1 MIGVLGIKRVIVLAA
16 LVALNVV
23 LAASAYMYLAP
34 ENIKK
39 EREMRGIRT
48 EVGKLRG
55 DIDRMQVEF
64 EQLEEQKAE
73 FERLAADGFLREQ
86 NRRQAELVF
95 GQIQRKSGVSKAIAS
110 VDVGVIEDN
119 EEAQKADHK
128 ILSSPMEVKIQ
139 AVDDINIYNYIHL
152 VENYFPGYVAIENVF
167 IERKSNVTGAVLQS
181 IASGQNP
188 PLVEANVKMI
198 WKTLISED
206 KIIEREKN

>member
-1 MIGVLGIKRVIVLAA
+1 MIGVLGIKRVVVLAA
-16 LVALNVV
+16 LVALNAL
-23 LAASAYMYLAP
+23 LAASAYLYLTP
-34 ENIKK
+34 EIVKK
-39 EREMRGIRT
+39 EREERSIRG
-48 EVGKLRG
+48 EVGKLRS

-95 GQIQRKSGVSKAIAS
+95 GQIQRKSGVNKAVAS
-110 VDVGVIEDN
+110 VDAGIIEDN
-119 EEAQKADHK
+119 EEARKAGHK

-139 AVDDINIYNYIHL
+139 AVDDINVYNYIHL
-152 VENYFPGYVAIENVF
+152 IEHYFPGYVAIEDVF

-188 PLVEANVKMI
+188 PLVEANVKMV

>member
-1 MIGVLGIKRVIVLAA
+1 MIGVLGIKRVIVLAT
-16 LVALNVV
+16 LVALNAL
-23 LAASAYMYLAP
+23 LAASAYLYLTP
-34 ENIKK
+34 EIVKK
-39 EREMRGIRT
+39 EREERSIRG
-48 EVGKLRG
+48 EVGKLRS

-73 FERLAADGFLREQ
+73 FEKLAADGFLREQ

-95 GQIQRKSGVSKAIAS
+95 GQIQRKSGVNKAVAS

-119 EEAQKADHK
+119 EEAQKAGHK
-128 ILSSPMEVKIQ
+128 ILSSPMVVNIQ
-139 AVDDINIYNYIHL
+139 AVDDINVYNYIHL
-152 VENYFPGYVAIENVF
+152 IENYFPGYVTIEDVF

-188 PLVEANVKMI
+188 PLVEANVKMV

-206 KIIEREKN
+206 KIIERENN